1 MYEPDNPEAIKFQS
15 LIDEKID
22 LGKYDYS
29 FTKCDYSFTKFFE
42 KRIVL

>member
-22 LGKYDYS
+22 LGMYIMYS
-29 FTKCDYSFTKFFE
+29 SFENNF
-42 KRIVL
+42 